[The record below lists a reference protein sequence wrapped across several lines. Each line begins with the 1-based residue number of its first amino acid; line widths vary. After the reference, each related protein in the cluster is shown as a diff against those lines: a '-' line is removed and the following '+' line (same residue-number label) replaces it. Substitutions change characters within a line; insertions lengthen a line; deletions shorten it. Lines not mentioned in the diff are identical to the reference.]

1 MTRTNFKFG
10 MGFGFINSLA
20 ATKVGEIIVDPLM
33 KLKLNV
39 ERLLKEYTPPEH
51 VVTELDLTWKG
62 GLWRMALEAA
72 LGVQYLH
79 HHRYWSDGGKRHN
92 GATNEVEEEEAGWKV
107 RAKRAQA
114 ENHESTPQLTFSL
127 AQESVIH
134 RDLKPDNMLLTRDWT
149 LKLTDFGEARA
160 QNVGGTMTS
169 VGTPIYIAPEV
180 MRADHYD
187 EKADTWSYG
196 LCLVAMI
203 RAERTLEQ
211 FFYQVSLPA
220 RRFTKDD
227 F

>member
-1 MTRTNFKFG
+1 L
-10 MGFGFINSLA
+10 LA
-20 ATKVGEIIVDPLM
+20 
-33 KLKLNV
+33 
-39 ERLLKEYTPPEH
+39 
-51 VVTELDLTWKG
+51 
-62 GLWRMALEAA
+62 
-72 LGVQYLH
+72 
-79 HHRYWSDGGKRHN
+79 
-92 GATNEVEEEEAGWKV
+92 
-107 RAKRAQA
+107 
-114 ENHESTPQLTFSL
+114 

-149 LKLTDFGEARA
+149 LQLTDFGEARA
-160 QNVGGTMTS
+160 QNMGGTMTS

-220 RRFTKDD
+220 RRFTNDDLHDINAGFEEAQETKDHQGARHGAD
-227 F
+227 D

>member
-1 MTRTNFKFG
+1 MTRG
-10 MGFGFINSLA
+10 A
-20 ATKVGEIIVDPLM
+20 PL
-33 KLKLNV
+33 
-39 ERLLKEYTPPEH
+39 TI
-51 VVTELDLTWKG
+51 
-62 GLWRMALEAA
+62 A
-72 LGVQYLH
+72 
-79 HHRYWSDGGKRHN
+79 
-92 GATNEVEEEEAGWKV
+92 
-107 RAKRAQA
+107 
-114 ENHESTPQLTFSL
+114 SL

-160 QNVGGTMTS
+160 QNMGGTMTS

-227 F
+227 L